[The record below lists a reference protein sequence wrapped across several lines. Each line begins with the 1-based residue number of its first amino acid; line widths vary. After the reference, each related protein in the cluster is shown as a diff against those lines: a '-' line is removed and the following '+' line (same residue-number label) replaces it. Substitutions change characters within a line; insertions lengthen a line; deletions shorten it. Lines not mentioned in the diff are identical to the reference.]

1 MTRSS
6 TLSLLGWVYLA
17 TVYIFKF
24 YRDFASCFVFTDWS
38 LLWLLSV
45 LLFVLGVLSLVT
57 GLSAIV
63 ASSVKL
69 LPATLNLFRILNPE
83 LFVQPVVAALRR
95 RDPGCLY
102 TSLNYSMT

>member
-1 MTRSS
+1 M
-6 TLSLLGWVYLA
+6 
-17 TVYIFKF
+17 
-24 YRDFASCFVFTDWS
+24 
-38 LLWLLSV
+38 LSV

-102 TSLNYSMT
+102 ISLVHSPQSTITARGLYIFKFHNAEGQERRL